1 MKKDINELADTQRK
15 IFLFLKNHFERNNYA
30 PTVRDICEAVGLSST
45 STVHGHLTRL
55 EKKGFIKRDSGKSRA
70 IEIMDADRQARTRS
84 LTVPLVGEVTAG
96 VPMYAEENIHEF
108 LPLPKHVV
116 ADEDSFAL
124 KVIGKS
130 MINAGIHDGDII
142 VVKEQD
148 YAFDGD
154 IVVALIGDDEATTKT
169 YHLEGKNVRLQPE
182 NDSMEPIILPAD
194 QVRILGKVTALMRT
208 IK

>member
-1 MKKDINELADTQRK
+1 MRDYKGELSPTQYK
-15 IFLFLKNHFERNNYA
+15 IFKYLRDFSSNHGYS
-30 PTVRDICEAVGLSST
+30 PSVRDIGKAVDLSST

-55 EKKGFIKRDSGKSRA
+55 EKKGFIKRDTGKSRA
-70 IEIMDADRQARTRS
+70 IEVMDADRKARTRS

-96 VPMYAEENIHEF
+96 VPMFAEENIHEY

-124 KVIGKS
+124 KVKGES
-130 MINAGIHDGDII
+130 MINAGINDGDII
-142 VVKEQD
+142 VVKEQN

-154 IVVALIGDDEATTKT
+154 IVVALIEDDEATTKK
-169 YHLEGKNVRLQPE
+169 YYLEGRNVRLQPE
-182 NDSMEPIILPAD
+182 NETMEPIILPAE
-194 QVRILGKVTALMRT
+194 QVRVLGKVTALMRT